1 MRVDA
6 AKGTGQGIAR
16 EECVSEAEPTETPRL
31 PEEPV
36 PAKPRSGRGLAA
48 LALFLALLACGGSGG
63 IAWLWWQSDGDAA
76 QQQAALQEE
85 LASLRRQGVAQEEAS
100 QDQINA
106 LREQLQARLAELQQ
120 AQAQLRNALA
130 SAASQASERPIQPG
144 SWRTAEAEYLL
155 RIANHRLLMER
166 DPLGAQ
172 RLLSLADE
180 ILAQV
185 DGFAYHDVRI
195 LLANELVALR
205 DVRNVD
211 VQGVFLRLQALRDA
225 VGKLP
230 LRLAEYTA
238 GGESGARGEDAA
250 GGEDA
255 ARGEDAASNAE
266 ASADAA
272 EPSLLDALLERLTGL
287 VRFRRHDGEQVRPL
301 LAPRQADYLELRLGL
316 ALDRAQLAALRFDQG
331 VYRASLNDV
340 RRLLARYVDTTRPQS
355 IDVAAQLHEL
365 AELEI
370 AAPLPDISAS
380 LARLV
385 EIRQARTA
393 QTAE

>member
-1 MRVDA
+1 M
-6 AKGTGQGIAR
+6 
-16 EECVSEAEPTETPRL
+16 SEAEPTEPPRL

-63 IAWLWWQSDGDAA
+63 IAWLWWQADRDAA

-85 LASLRRQGVAQEEAS
+85 LASLRQQGVAREKAS
-100 QDQINA
+100 QEQINA

-130 SAASQASERPIQPG
+130 SAASQAGERPIQPG
-144 SWRTAEAEYLL
+144 SGRTAEAEYLL

-205 DVRNVD
+205 DVRHVD

-238 GGESGARGEDAA
+238 
-250 GGEDA
+250 
-255 ARGEDAASNAE
+255 RGEDAASNAE
-266 ASADAA
+266 APANAT

-316 ALDRAQLAALRFDQG
+316 ALDRAQLAALRFDED
-331 VYRASLNDV
+331 VYRASLNDA
-340 RRLLARYVDTTRPQS
+340 RGLLGRYVDTTRRQS
-355 IDVAAQLHEL
+355 NDVAAQLDEL

-393 QTAE
+393 QAAE

>member
-1 MRVDA
+1 M
-6 AKGTGQGIAR
+6 
-16 EECVSEAEPTETPRL
+16 SEAEPTEPPRL

-100 QDQINA
+100 QEQINA

-238 GGESGARGEDAA
+238 GGE
-250 GGEDA
+250 DA

-287 VRFRRHDGEQVRPL
+287 VRFRRHDGEHVRPL

-316 ALDRAQLAALRFDQG
+316 ALDRAQLAALRFDEG

>member
-1 MRVDA
+1 M
-6 AKGTGQGIAR
+6 
-16 EECVSEAEPTETPRL
+16 SEAEPTEPPRL

-48 LALFLALLACGGSGG
+48 LALFLALLACGGSGS

-76 QQQAALQEE
+76 QQQAALQED

-100 QDQINA
+100 QEQINA

-130 SAASQASERPIQPG
+130 SAAGQASERPIQPG

-172 RLLSLADE
+172 RLLSLTDE

-238 GGESGARGEDAA
+238 GGEDAGRGEDT
-250 GGEDA
+250 

-331 VYRASLNDV
+331 VYRASLNDA
-340 RRLLARYVDTTRPQS
+340 RRLLARHVDTTRPQS